1 MYMMKSSVLALMP
14 GMIKTRR
21 MERKVGARMTDNSSD
36 LVLDIWAMISLQ
48 QMLEKTVPVR
58 KNMHLGSRSRMLL
71 GDQQTQMKNRLMAVN
86 VDTRGLTA
94 SKKLLFFP
102 VP

>member
-1 MYMMKSSVLALMP
+1 MMNSSLLGLMP
-14 GMIKTRR
+14 GMTMTRM
-21 MERKVGARMTDNSSD
+21 MEAKVGARMPDNNSD

-71 GDQQTQMKNRLMAVN
+71 GDQITQMKNSVMAVN
-86 VDTRGLTA
+86 VDTRGRTA
-94 SKKLLFFP
+94 SMNVLFFP